1 MAHKNELDWRIR
13 MRGKEYN
20 MSFTPNQAFRAEI
33 KALDEHGWPDSYR
46 IDLATDAWQFYRAG
60 TIDWAILFARDCGT
74 HLILGD
80 SGPDTMPPGDGV
92 RFVINVLTNWP
103 ESKVFQLVDGERED
117 DEPYF
122 KRIR

>member
-1 MAHKNELDWRIR
+1 
-13 MRGKEYN
+13 

-33 KALDEHGWPDSYR
+33 KALGEHGWPDSYR
-46 IDLATDAWQFYRAG
+46 IDIATDAWQFYRAG
-60 TIDWAILFARDCGT
+60 TIDWAILFVRDCGT

-80 SGPDTMPPGDGV
+80 SGPDTMPTGDAV

-103 ESKVFQLVDGERED
+103 ESKVFQLVGGERED